1 MTAAPAFTA
10 PPPRRP
16 ARRPA
21 PPAPER
27 PIRPPLPHDGRRAAV
42 GGAPGGANKLSS
54 IDPLLCRIG
63 LVALIIATGVA
74 VTVYLLLRLLPAD
87 IGAESGL
94 WSIAAEGPHLFT
106 PLFPYFCFS

>member
-10 PPPRRP
+10 PPPQRP

-27 PIRPPLPHDGRRAAV
+27 PIRPPLPHDGRRAAI
-42 GGAPGGANKLSS
+42 GGARGEPNKLSS

-94 WSIAAEGPHLFT
+94 WSIAAEVPHMITALFHH
-106 PLFPYFCFS
+106 F

>member
-10 PPPRRP
+10 PPPQRP

-27 PIRPPLPHDGRRAAV
+27 PIRPPLSAHEGRHAAIS
-42 GGAPGGANKLSS
+42 GAQGEPNKFSS

-63 LVALIIATGVA
+63 LVALIVAAGVA

-87 IGAESGL
+87 IGAE
-94 WSIAAEGPHLFT
+94 IRHMITVPFHHF
-106 PLFPYFCFS
+106 

>member
-10 PPPRRP
+10 PPPQRP

-21 PPAPER
+21 SPAPER
-27 PIRPPLPHDGRRAAV
+27 PIRPPLPHDGTRAAI
-42 GGAPGGANKLSS
+42 GGARGEPNQFSS

-63 LVALIIATGVA
+63 LVALIVAAGVA

-87 IGAESGL
+87 IGAKSGL
-94 WSIAAEGPHLFT
+94 WGIAAEVPHMITALFHH
-106 PLFPYFCFS
+106 F

>member
-10 PPPRRP
+10 PPPQRP

-21 PPAPER
+21 LPATRTAHPAAAIA
-27 PIRPPLPHDGRRAAV
+27 PGQACGDGRR
-42 GGAPGGANKLSS
+42 PGRANKFSS

-63 LVALIIATGVA
+63 LVVLIVAAGVA

-87 IGAESGL
+87 IGAGPGL
-94 WSIAAEGPHLFT
+94 WNITAEVRHMITALFHHL
-106 PLFPYFCFS
+106 

>member
-10 PPPRRP
+10 PPPQRP

-27 PIRPPLPHDGRRAAV
+27 PIRPPLPHDGRRAAI
-42 GGAPGGANKLSS
+42 GGARGEPNKFSG

-63 LVALIIATGVA
+63 LVALIVAAGVA

-87 IGAESGL
+87 IGAEPGL
-94 WSIAAEGPHLFT
+94 WRIAAEVRHMT
-106 PLFPYFCFS
+106 TALFPYF

>member
-10 PPPRRP
+10 PPPQRP

-27 PIRPPLPHDGRRAAV
+27 PIRPPLSAHEGRHAAIS
-42 GGAPGGANKLSS
+42 GAQGEPNKFSS

-63 LVALIIATGVA
+63 LVALIVAAGVA

-87 IGAESGL
+87 IGAEPGL
-94 WSIAAEGPHLFT
+94 WSIAAEIRHMITVPFHHF
-106 PLFPYFCFS
+106 